1 MDHKLSTIVRR
12 NFIAKATYFARLLP
26 GMHVADTETF
36 TVVDC
41 GLPSDT
47 FNVVIPKTTKFAS
60 LADLFENRVSEF
72 SRKRFPLAFWCWDDL
87 VNPELATLLHYY
99 DLVRDETNVAMWLN
113 LRTRPINPAS
123 NNPLLIRGIQ
133 SPDEYD
139 QFADVI
145 AELFGDSPE
154 ADQIR
159 QYYQLISR
167 VHVPTQPMRFY
178 LGEYEG
184 KIVTTGTLFLDDES
198 AGIYDIATRPDWRG
212 HGFGSHMFDYL
223 LGEAHRQSARQV
235 VLQASADGL
244 GIYKRAGFVEVGTV
258 QVYDTVAE
266 TLR

>member
-1 MDHKLSTIVRR
+1 MDQSINAIVRR

-26 GMHVADTETF
+26 GMHVDDIEAY

-47 FNVVIPKTTKFAS
+47 FNVIIPKTTKLTS

-72 SRKRFPLAFWCWDDL
+72 SRKRFPLALWCWDEL
-87 VNPELATLLHYY
+87 FNPELATLLHHY

-113 LRTRPINPAS
+113 LDARPIKPLKNS
-123 NNPLLIRGIQ
+123 QLLIRSLQ
-133 SPDEYD
+133 SPEEYD

-167 VHVPTQPMRFY
+167 VHVPTQPMHFY
-178 LGEYEG
+178 LGVYEG

-235 VLQASADGL
+235 VLQASTDGL

-258 QVYDTVAE
+258 QVFGTVAE